1 MQYAI
6 EMKPQQQIQNITEQS
21 NVRIAIAI
29 KDSDLDNEELQEV
42 TQNLREQIEESEI
55 VETVDLVALEQAP
68 EQSKAFGSF
77 ILGLL
82 TSEVNPANLMKF
94 LGFLKDRFGDKPI
107 ELAIKTPDGRELELK
122 ASSREEFEFV
132 LQKAQEWTNQ

>member
-55 VETVDLVALEQAP
+55 VETVDLVAI
-68 EQSKAFGSF
+68 SGIFKGSF
-77 ILGLL
+77 W
-82 TSEVNPANLMKF
+82 
-94 LGFLKDRFGDKPI
+94 R
-107 ELAIKTPDGRELELK
+107 
-122 ASSREEFEFV
+122 
-132 LQKAQEWTNQ
+132 